1 MVISPLT
8 LQLNNLTLQLLRCEK
23 GNIMDKNSTIKKL
36 TEIKRKSKLVVID
49 GQIKIVSDITIE
61 EFIEIINNAIS
72 WIKNDAPDYKDI

>member
-1 MVISPLT
+1 
-8 LQLNNLTLQLLRCEK
+8 
-23 GNIMDKNSTIKKL
+23 MDKNSTIKKL